1 MRGESEVEIEY
12 EYVFDLQD
20 EKMKN
25 IVSELKNSLPLRSL
39 EAASLI
45 EKLLLENTKLPEK
58 EAKEAAFAFLQLLE
72 EEKIISVERRG
83 NFTVIVSSSSES
95 CSQPCIGAEK
105 GAGEPYPANKEH
117 REHGAA
123 RGTPGLAGL
132 QGGGCGD
139 LPAIK

>member
-1 MRGESEVEIEY
+1 MRGESEVEVEY

-25 IVSELKNSLPLRSL
+25 IVSELKKFLPLRSL

-45 EKLLLENTKLPEK
+45 EKLLLENTKIPDE

-72 EEKIISVERRG
+72 EEKTISVERRG

-95 CSQPCIGAEK
+95 CSQLCIGAEK
-105 GAGEPYPANKEH
+105 EAGEPYPAHKEH

-123 RGTPGLAGL
+123 RGPPGWLVYKGAGAEIS
-132 QGGGCGD
+132 QQ
-139 LPAIK
+139 